1 MSVDPTLASVELSVV
16 VAARVAEAFELFTS
30 RMAEWWPLDVASYG
44 GDRAR
49 EIFLEPRVG
58 GRFFERFTDGMSFR
72 SAL

>member
-44 GDRAR
+44 GDRA
-49 EIFLEPRVG
+49 
-58 GRFFERFTDGMSFR
+58 
-72 SAL
+72 